1 MTLQKVEN
9 LENDM
14 AKLTIEVAA
23 DEVAKALDAS
33 YQKKKKNISVPGFR
47 KGKVPKNLIE
57 KMYGPEIFYD
67 DAAEQLVNQ
76 SYPDA
81 ATESKLEIVA
91 QPDIEIVQMEKGKD
105 FIYTAEVV
113 LKPTVELGEY
123 KGIEVA
129 KQDAKA
135 TAADVNAEL
144 EKVREQ
150 NARTVSV
157 EDRAVKKGDDIVFDF
172 EGFVDGV
179 PFDGGKAENYPL
191 NIGSGQF
198 IPGFE
203 DQLVG
208 AEIGKEKE
216 VNVTFP
222 EDYHVD
228 ELKGKPAVFKC
239 TVHEIKYKEL
249 PKVDDEFAADVSEFE
264 TLKEYKADIKKQ
276 IADRKSKAAKNA
288 KENEALTKI
297 IEASKMKI
305 HDKMVDNQVRNMINE
320 FAQNLQAQ
328 GLSIDHYLQYTG
340 MTPQMLMEN
349 MKPQAL
355 QRIKSRLV
363 LEAIAA
369 KEAFKVTKNDIDKE
383 IEKMASMYQME
394 VEKLQEMIGDAERES
409 MKKDIA
415 VQKAADFIVK
425 NSVEAEPEKEE
436 EAKDSKDAE

>member
-76 SYPDA
+76 SYPEA

-91 QPDIEIVQMEKGKD
+91 QPDIEVVQLEKGKD
-105 FIYTAEVV
+105 FVYTAEVV

-157 EDRAVKKGDDIVFDF
+157 EDRAVKKDDDIVFDF

-179 PFDGGKAENYPL
+179 PFEGGKAENYPL
-191 NIGSGQF
+191 HIGSGQF

-203 DQLVG
+203 DQLIG
-208 AEIGKEKE
+208 AEIGKEME

-276 IADRKSKAAKNA
+276 IADRKAKAAKNA

-394 VEKLQEMIGDAERES
+394 VEKLQELLGDNDRES

-425 NSVEAEPEKEE
+425 NSVEVEEEPAQE
-436 EAKDSKDAE
+436 EAKDSKEE